1 MYTNNNETSNSIQKL
16 RTDLTSAFC
25 CVTNQAIHIL
35 VANCCCSQSQC
46 ILVML
51 SGSFCR
57 EEEDRE
63 VAAAMRASM
72 AQRRQEERG
81 AMQERSAPKHCRE
94 ERTTERTEPE
104 EPRHR
109 TGHIKPIS
117 KPPGEKGKH

>member
-1 MYTNNNETSNSIQKL
+1 
-16 RTDLTSAFC
+16 
-25 CVTNQAIHIL
+25 
-35 VANCCCSQSQC
+35 
-46 ILVML
+46 ML
-51 SGSFCR
+51 SHGALLSCIGVFCPHR

-72 AQRRQEERG
+72 ALRRQEERG

-94 ERTTERTEPE
+94 ERTERTEPE

-117 KPPGEKGKH
+117 QPPGEVVVSYRGMPLSEIISS